1 MTNLDE
7 YRKEIDE
14 IDTKIITLYE
24 ARMEVVKKVIAYKL
38 ENNIPVLD
46 SSRETKMLDNNLT
59 KLKNEEFKKYYK
71 DVLDG
76 FLKASKTMQSDIL
89 KNSN

>member
-14 IDTKIITLYE
+14 IDTKIIALYE